1 MQRSSDATTYGP
13 YDRLTILTEEATI
26 TVSGYGLLASFS
38 FHDSEPQTGRSGLA
52 PSLSAVRCGHEDEAR
67 VEDSAA
73 VVTGREGYFH
83 LTKPDSS
90 SEDSSDADDAERES
104 SAQFNAENER
114 ESSCKPELTATET
127 DLMTPEPDSDGC
139 GSSME
144 DQQYSSGCASDSI
157 PDAEMTSAHIFEV
170 SPPPAQSVDES
181 KAVAELAEPPSP
193 SSTTGPVLRGR
204 KSSACRTFNHSRP
217 TLLTAKKS
225 YSCNTCGKSF
235 SNSRYLTLHLRTHTG
250 EKPYSCDTC
259 GKAFSQSGSLTLHLR
274 THTGEKPY
282 TCETCGKAFSR
293 SANLT
298 LHLRTHTGEKPYS
311 CDTCGKA
318 FSRKFQPSPK
328 LFWAVLTLQQ
338 RRQTLFRPVRSHLYS
353 GRRNTQSTCAG
364 AYIIMSFTSIQKTL

>member
-38 FHDSEPQTGRSGLA
+38 FHDSEPQTWRSGLA

-73 VVTGREGYFH
+73 VVTGREGYFD

-139 GSSME
+139 GSSKE

-193 SSTTGPVLRGR
+193 SSTTGPVLHGR
-204 KSSACRTFNHSRP
+204 KSSACCTFKHSRP
-217 TLLTAKKS
+217 TLRTAKKS
-225 YSCNTCGKSF
+225 YSCDTCTKSF
-235 SNSRYLTLHLRTHTG
+235 SNSR
-250 EKPYSCDTC
+250 C
-259 GKAFSQSGSLTLHLR
+259 
-274 THTGEKPY
+274 
-282 TCETCGKAFSR
+282 
-293 SANLT
+293 LT

-318 FSRKFQPSPK
+318 FSRSEN
-328 LFWAVLTLQQ
+328 LTHHLRTHTGEKPYSCDTCGKAFSQVP
-338 RRQTLFRPVRSHLYS
+338 TLERSHAHVTLW
-353 GRRNTQSTCAG
+353 QSFLLQWKFNSSSSHPHWREA
-364 AYIIMSFTSIQKTL
+364 ILM